1 MNANG
6 DRLAVPRLDLRC
18 LLSFEFPK
26 RRKRRSS
33 CNPPPPQVNSTQ
45 TVPLAE
51 RDMVEACHVQEG
63 GAGSTATRPRAVH
76 FGAERSGATRSAPGR
91 TGCQLDLVALPL
103 VRDLLLCA
111 KHLFLLPWW
120 LAARSPRQGAGS
132 TLPRMR
138 MPWPPS
144 PSISHGAPCR
154 AKRCYRPPIGVVL
167 GGDACDGGTSWRVR
181 RPQQPWALLG
191 GPYMLRSM
199 LGRRS
204 PNASRWSTRA

>member
-33 CNPPPPQVNSTQ
+33 CNPPPPQVDSTQ

-91 TGCQLDLVALPL
+91 TGCQ
-103 VRDLLLCA
+103 
-111 KHLFLLPWW
+111 W
-120 LAARSPRQGAGS
+120 
-132 TLPRMR
+132 
-138 MPWPPS
+138 
-144 PSISHGAPCR
+144 I
-154 AKRCYRPPIGVVL
+154 
-167 GGDACDGGTSWRVR
+167 
-181 RPQQPWALLG
+181 
-191 GPYMLRSM
+191 
-199 LGRRS
+199 
-204 PNASRWSTRA
+204 